1 MWHVSKLRQYLY
13 LRASSIVI
21 YGKSNSSILV
31 FFSFFVWSFN
41 CSSLAL
47 SYESHF
53 RHFDKCGQ
61 CSNVT
66 ACSALSCIEKLVST
80 GSHYFLLVDKL
91 YNLNVFKLQI
101 RYFIRHVQKFTR
113 DLYLRPFNAFSF
125 TESSILTIKYVFS
138 FSGL

>member
-1 MWHVSKLRQYLY
+1 MYQNWDNVYIWGL
-13 LRASSIVI
+13 
-21 YGKSNSSILV
+21 
-31 FFSFFVWSFN
+31 
-41 CSSLAL
+41 LAL
-47 SYESHF
+47 SFMESPIPAYWYFFRSFNYLSLAFNYESHF
-53 RHFDKCGQ
+53 GHFDKCGQ

-66 ACSALSCIEKLVST
+66 AYSALSCIEKLVST

-101 RYFIRHVQKFTR
+101 RYFRHVQKLTR

-125 TESSILTIKYVFS
+125 TESSVLTIKYGFS